1 MNETSSFRG
10 PGRRRDVQSLW
21 TQSRFSTREAPAASR
36 CGWPAGDNR
45 PTHHAEHVAYAK
57 QPCHK
62 REGHGG
68 NHHQQRKMGDELKL
82 LGRMVLRCGAVGSA
96 GEGVRVNDDEAID
109 TVGMREERD
118 ATPIPGKEYQQQ
130 RSACFPAVSQHRI
143 QLDAAKILKSFGKFV
158 QQASLRK

>member
-1 MNETSSFRG
+1 MKRRPSADRVGGGMCS
-10 PGRRRDVQSLW
+10 PYGRRVDSAHGRRPQ
-21 TQSRFSTREAPAASR
+21 Q
-36 CGWPAGDNR
+36 AGADGR
-45 PTHHAEHVAYAK
+45 PETTDRTHHAEHVAYAK

-96 GEGVRVNDDEAID
+96 GEGVLVNDDEAID

>member
-45 PTHHAEHVAYAK
+45 PDASCGTRSVRQAAVPQTRGPRR
-57 QPCHK
+57 QPS
-62 REGHGG
+62 
-68 NHHQQRKMGDELKL
+68 QQRKMGDELKL